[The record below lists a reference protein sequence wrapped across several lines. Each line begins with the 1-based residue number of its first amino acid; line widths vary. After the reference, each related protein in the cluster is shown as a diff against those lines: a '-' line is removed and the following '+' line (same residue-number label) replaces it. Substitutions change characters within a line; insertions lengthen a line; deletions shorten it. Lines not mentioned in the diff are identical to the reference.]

1 MPRSAD
7 DNYIVVEGD
16 IADVETARR
25 VVAQAV
31 DRFGRIDT
39 HSSTMPGST

>member
-16 IADVETARR
+16 IAEATTARR
-25 VVAQAV
+25 VIAQAV
-31 DRFGRIDT
+31 DRFGRVDI
-39 HSSTMPGST
+39 S